1 MTKIIGLTGGIGS
14 GKSTVANYIASKGI
28 PVYIADEEAKKI
40 MERDDVKQK
49 IQNLFTESI
58 LNSDNSLNRKKIAEF
73 VFNNPDKL
81 KELNAIVHPEVRL
94 HFKNW
99 LKEHKNHPFIIKE
112 VAILFETGGNKQC
125 DKVIL
130 ITAPEELR
138 IERAMKRDNLTKKDV
153 LLILGFSIFVSIFL
167 FLVFMNQLAGAGVF
181 GILFLIISISKK
193 DWRIKNRKYLPI
205 LLVEVLFIALIL
217 WIKVR

>member
-1 MTKIIGLTGGIGS
+1 MTKIVGLTGGIGS

-58 LNSDNSLNRKKIAEF
+58 LNSDNTLDRKKIAEF
-73 VFNNPDKL
+73 VFNNPEKL
-81 KELNAIVHPEVRL
+81 KELNTIVHPEVQL

-99 LKEHKNHPFIIKE
+99 VKEHESFPYIIKE

-138 IERAMKRDNLTKKDV
+138 IERAMKRDNLTKKD
-153 LLILGFSIFVSIFL
+153 ILARIN
-167 FLVFMNQLAGAGVF
+167 NQLPD
-181 GILFLIISISKK
+181 SKK
-193 DWRIKNRKYLPI
+193 KELSDFVVENTDLNNTFLKIDEI
-205 LLVEVLFIALIL
+205 LKIL
-217 WIKVR
+217 AKI

>member
-28 PVYIADEEAKKI
+28 PVYIADKEAKKI

-81 KELNAIVHPEVRL
+81 KELNAIVHPEVQL

-99 LKEHKNHPFIIKE
+99 LKEHKNYPFIIKE

-138 IERAMKRDNLTKKDV
+138 IERAMKRDNLTKKD
-153 LLILGFSIFVSIFL
+153 ILV
-167 FLVFMNQLAGAGVF
+167 
-181 GILFLIISISKK
+181 
-193 DWRIKNRKYLPI
+193 RIKNQISESKKKELSDFVVENINLNNTFLKIDEI
-205 LLVEVLFIALIL
+205 LKIL
-217 WIKVR
+217 AKL

>member
-40 MERDDVKQK
+40 MEREDVKQK
-49 IQNLFTESI
+49 IQNLFSESV
-58 LNSDNSLNRKKIAEF
+58 LNDDTSLNRKKIAEF
-73 VFNNPDKL
+73 VFNNPEKL
-81 KELNAIVHPEVRL
+81 NKLNAIVHPEVQL

-99 LKEHKNHPFIIKE
+99 LNKYKDFPFVIKE
-112 VAILFETGGNKQC
+112 VAILFETGGNKHC

-138 IERAMKRDNLTKKDV
+138 IERAMKRDNLTKKD
-153 LLILGFSIFVSIFL
+153 ILVRIN
-167 FLVFMNQLAGAGVF
+167 NQLPD
-181 GILFLIISISKK
+181 SKK
-193 DWRIKNRKYLPI
+193 KKWSDFIIDNINLSDTFLKTDEI
-205 LLVEVLFIALIL
+205 LKIL
-217 WIKVR
+217 AKT

>member
-40 MERDDVKQK
+40 MENADVKQR
-49 IQNLFTESI
+49 IQNLFDESV
-58 LNSDNSLNRKKIAEF
+58 LNADETLNRKKIGEL
-73 VFNNPDKL
+73 VFNNPSKL
-81 KELNAIVHPEVRL
+81 KELNTIVHPEVKE
-94 HFKNW
+94 HFKKW
-99 LKEHKNHPFIIKE
+99 LKEHRKFPFIIKE

-138 IERAMKRDNLTKKDV
+138 IQRAMKRDNLTKND
-153 LLILGFSIFVSIFL
+153 ILVRIN
-167 FLVFMNQLAGAGVF
+167 NQLPE
-181 GILFLIISISKK
+181 SKK
-193 DWRIKNRKYLPI
+193 KELSDFVIENIDLSDTFLKIDEI
-205 LLVEVLFIALIL
+205 LKIL
-217 WIKVR
+217 AKT

>member
-99 LKEHKNHPFIIKE
+99 LKEHKNYPFIIKE

-138 IERAMKRDNLTKKDV
+138 IERAMKRDNLTKKD
-153 LLILGFSIFVSIFL
+153 ILV
-167 FLVFMNQLAGAGVF
+167 
-181 GILFLIISISKK
+181 
-193 DWRIKNRKYLPI
+193 RIKNQISDSKKKELSDFVVENINLNNTFLKIDEI
-205 LLVEVLFIALIL
+205 LKIL
-217 WIKVR
+217 AKL

>member
-73 VFNNPDKL
+73 VFKNPDKL
-81 KELNAIVHPEVRL
+81 KE
-94 HFKNW
+94 
-99 LKEHKNHPFIIKE
+99 
-112 VAILFETGGNKQC
+112 
-125 DKVIL
+125 
-130 ITAPEELR
+130 
-138 IERAMKRDNLTKKDV
+138 
-153 LLILGFSIFVSIFL
+153 
-167 FLVFMNQLAGAGVF
+167 
-181 GILFLIISISKK
+181 
-193 DWRIKNRKYLPI
+193 
-205 LLVEVLFIALIL
+205 
-217 WIKVR
+217 

>member
-40 MERDDVKQK
+40 MEREDVKQK
-49 IQNLFTESI
+49 IQNLFSESV
-58 LNSDNSLNRKKIAEF
+58 LNDDTSLNRKKIAEF
-73 VFNNPDKL
+73 VFNNPEKL
-81 KELNAIVHPEVRL
+81 KELNAIVHPEVQL

-99 LKEHKNHPFIIKE
+99 LNNHKDFPFVIKE
-112 VAILFETGGNKQC
+112 VAILFETGGNKHC

-138 IERAMKRDNLTKKDV
+138 IERAMKRDNLTKKD
-153 LLILGFSIFVSIFL
+153 ILVRIN
-167 FLVFMNQLAGAGVF
+167 NQLPD
-181 GILFLIISISKK
+181 SKK
-193 DWRIKNRKYLPI
+193 KKWSDFIIDNINLNDTLLKTDEI
-205 LLVEVLFIALIL
+205 LKIL
-217 WIKVR
+217 AKT

>member
-81 KELNAIVHPEVRL
+81 KELNAIVHPEVQL

-99 LKEHKNHPFIIKE
+99 LKEHKNYPFIIKE

-138 IERAMKRDNLTKKDV
+138 IERAMKRDNLTKKD
-153 LLILGFSIFVSIFL
+153 ILV
-167 FLVFMNQLAGAGVF
+167 
-181 GILFLIISISKK
+181 
-193 DWRIKNRKYLPI
+193 RIKNQISDSKKKELSDFVVENINLNNTFLKIDEI
-205 LLVEVLFIALIL
+205 LKIL
-217 WIKVR
+217 AKL

>member
-138 IERAMKRDNLTKKDV
+138 IERAMKRDNVTKKD
-153 LLILGFSIFVSIFL
+153 ILVRIN
-167 FLVFMNQLAGAGVF
+167 NQLPD
-181 GILFLIISISKK
+181 SKK
-193 DWRIKNRKYLPI
+193 KELSDFIVENIDLSNTFLKIDKI
-205 LLVEVLFIALIL
+205 LKIL
-217 WIKVR
+217 AKL

>member
-1 MTKIIGLTGGIGS
+1 MTKIVGLTGGIGS

-81 KELNAIVHPEVRL
+81 KELNAIVHPEVQL

-99 LKEHKNHPFIIKE
+99 LKEHKNYPFIIKE

-138 IERAMKRDNLTKKDV
+138 IERAMKRDNL
-153 LLILGFSIFVSIFL
+153 
-167 FLVFMNQLAGAGVF
+167 
-181 GILFLIISISKK
+181 SKK
-193 DWRIKNRKYLPI
+193 DILVRIKNQISDSKKKELSDFVVENINLNNTFLKIDEI
-205 LLVEVLFIALIL
+205 LKIL
-217 WIKVR
+217 AKL